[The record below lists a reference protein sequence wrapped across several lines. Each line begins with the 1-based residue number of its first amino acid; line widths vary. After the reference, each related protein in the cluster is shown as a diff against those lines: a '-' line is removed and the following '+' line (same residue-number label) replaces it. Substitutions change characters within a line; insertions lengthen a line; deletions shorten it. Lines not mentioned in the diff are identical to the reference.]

1 MTAVHHLLVMR
12 SECRRGRSRR
22 SPRSCAGARSR
33 ASTVNRG
40 RRFAAPLC
48 AEPARRG
55 ASVSGAACTTL
66 RETRHA
72 LARTLATPAGS
83 RRSPQHRGLAPH
95 RVRSRPGPGP
105 SGPERRFD
113 RPASGGTDVVRHRTW
128 RTRALLAI
136 GRITLS
142 ASPQRG
148 LGVPLYDNSGVRTH
162 GHRQALRR
170 GGSPARPVHPV
181 RSRPGVRRGRPPG
194 RRTGPW
200 ALVNEA
206 FAKRFGGGRRTVIG
220 TRLQMTAIDVDD
232 QGREI
237 ASASWS
243 TCGHAGVTAT
253 APTVFVPVERVPDD
267 LLGQVHR
274 GPNVQSV
281 PLASRCRRAS
291 GLIVWSVANVAPGGD
306 IERLG
311 DCRGSP
317 RSGSACTSAG
327 TCASRRGVPPPA
339 PPTGDADAWCSGR
352 NPRVVRKTRKSL
364 WHQME
369 NGVWCSIPCT
379 VGTRIAPESAGRRA
393 CCRRQMVS
401 GFGQDID
408 PCVAVAW
415 RRRRPLSNGRL
426 LGQSVECGS
435 DSWRL
440 ATVDSRR

>member
-1 MTAVHHLLVMR
+1 MTAIHHLLVMR

-55 ASVSGAACTTL
+55 ASVSGAACTL
-66 RETRHA
+66 RETRHT
-72 LARTLATPAGS
+72 LARTLATP
-83 RRSPQHRGLAPH
+83 RWIAPLPPAP
-95 RVRSRPGPGP
+95 RPGAASSEVAPGTGSIRTGTP
-105 SGPERRFD
+105 FD

-128 RTRALLAI
+128 RTRALLPI

-142 ASPQRG
+142 ASPQRGLGVPLYDRG

-253 APTVFVPVERVPDD
+253 APTVC
-267 LLGQVHR
+267 
-274 GPNVQSV
+274 S
-281 PLASRCRRAS
+281 CR
-291 GLIVWSVANVAPGGD
+291 
-306 IERLG
+306 
-311 DCRGSP
+311 
-317 RSGSACTSAG
+317 
-327 TCASRRGVPPPA
+327 
-339 PPTGDADAWCSGR
+339 
-352 NPRVVRKTRKSL
+352 
-364 WHQME
+364 
-369 NGVWCSIPCT
+369 
-379 VGTRIAPESAGRRA
+379 
-393 CCRRQMVS
+393 
-401 GFGQDID
+401 
-408 PCVAVAW
+408 
-415 RRRRPLSNGRL
+415 
-426 LGQSVECGS
+426 
-435 DSWRL
+435 
-440 ATVDSRR
+440 

>member
-128 RTRALLAI
+128 QTRALLAI

-162 GHRQALRR
+162 GHDRRYVAEDHLRVLCIPFVAGR
-170 GGSPARPVHPV
+170 AFGEADHRAAGRAR
-181 RSRPGVRRGRPPG
+181 
-194 RRTGPW
+194 GPW
-200 ALVNEA
+200 S
-206 FAKRFGGGRRTVIG
+206 
-220 TRLQMTAIDVDD
+220 TR
-232 QGREI
+232 
-237 ASASWS
+237 
-243 TCGHAGVTAT
+243 H
-253 APTVFVPVERVPDD
+253 
-267 LLGQVHR
+267 
-274 GPNVQSV
+274 
-281 PLASRCRRAS
+281 
-291 GLIVWSVANVAPGGD
+291 
-306 IERLG
+306 
-311 DCRGSP
+311 SP
-317 RSGSACTSAG
+317 SGSA
-327 TCASRRGVPPPA
+327 GV
-339 PPTGDADAWCSGR
+339 GGR
-352 NPRVVRKTRKSL
+352 
-364 WHQME
+364 
-369 NGVWCSIPCT
+369 
-379 VGTRIAPESAGRRA
+379 
-393 CCRRQMVS
+393 
-401 GFGQDID
+401 
-408 PCVAVAW
+408 
-415 RRRRPLSNGRL
+415 
-426 LGQSVECGS
+426 
-435 DSWRL
+435 
-440 ATVDSRR
+440 